1 MSLICGSGIIES
13 SKTSLFLCVL
23 EGWCLAEAFRKLLGF
38 GWPIG
43 VQEEGEVAFPLD
55 GERLVGGEDM
65 VPFPS
70 RADLLEGCCGQ
81 DADTTASELLATA
94 GLPIPTS
101 STMCLCL
108 TCTVCWAALAPG
120 TPGFTH
126 TTAAELAS

>member
-1 MSLICGSGIIES
+1 M
-13 SKTSLFLCVL
+13 
-23 EGWCLAEAFRKLLGF
+23 
-38 GWPIG
+38 
-43 VQEEGEVAFPLD
+43 QEEGEVAFPLD

-81 DADTTASELLATA
+81 DADTTTSELLDGYTA
-94 GLPIPTS
+94 CRPIPTS

-108 TCTVCWAALAPG
+108 TCTICRAALAPG

-126 TTAAELAS
+126 TTAAELAG